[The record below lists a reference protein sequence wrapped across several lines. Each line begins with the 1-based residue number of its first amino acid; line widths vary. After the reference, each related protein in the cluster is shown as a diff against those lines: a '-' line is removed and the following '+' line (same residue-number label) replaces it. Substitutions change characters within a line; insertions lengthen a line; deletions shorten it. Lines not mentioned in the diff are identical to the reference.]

1 MHIQVLRGP
10 FLSTLAQIQ
19 GVIEAKRTLPIL
31 SHLLLEAKENTIS
44 ISGTDLDVSIRTTLD
59 GDVKNE
65 GRVAVSG
72 KKLYEIARELPDS
85 SIDLRWREPQNL
97 EILCAKSVFRLKGA
111 AAEEFPAFPEIAEGT
126 GITVSAETLRGIIPK
141 VLFAVSTDQTRPTL
155 TGALLQITA
164 SDLRIVATDGHRLSL
179 VTTSFDSAKDQDML
193 EAIIPRKA
201 LVELGK
207 MLKDESG
214 EVRLIPLGHQMG
226 FLLPQ
231 SRLISRLIE
240 GQFPNYE
247 QVLPSPSGPGAVVR
261 REDFLGALRRT
272 STIAGDRATPTVL
285 DLRGGRLLISCTNVD
300 LGEAREELSVDYR
313 GSEVTVGFNAKYLLD
328 FLGVVEGAE
337 VSMRIQ
343 DPLSPAL
350 FEPAKGEGF
359 NCVIMPM
366 RI

>member
-1 MHIQVLRGP
+1 MHIQVLRGA

-31 SHLLLEAKENTIS
+31 SHLLLEAKENTIT
-44 ISGTDLDVSIRTTLD
+44 ISGTDLDVSIRTIVD

-65 GRVAVSG
+65 GRIAISG
-72 KKLYEIARELPDS
+72 KKLYEIVRELPDT
-85 SIDLRWREPQNL
+85 SIDLRWRETQHV

-111 AAEEFPAFPEIAEGT
+111 APEEFPAFPETAEGV
-126 GITVSAETLRGIIPK
+126 GITLSTETLRAMIPK
-141 VLFAVSTDQTRPTL
+141 ILFAVSTDQTRPTL
-155 TGALLQITA
+155 TGALLQIA
-164 SDLRIVATDGHRLSL
+164 EGELRIVATDGHRLSL
-179 VTTSFDSAKDQDML
+179 VKAPLNSTNDQSTL

-207 MLKDESG
+207 MLKEDSG
-214 EVRLIPLGHQMG
+214 EVQVIPLGHQIA
-226 FLLPQ
+226 FLLSR
-231 SRLISRLIE
+231 SRLISRMIE

-247 QVLPSPSGPGAVVR
+247 QVLPSPSGPGAILR
-261 REDFLGALRRT
+261 REDLLGALRRT

-285 DLRGGRLLISCTNVD
+285 DLRGGRLVISCTNVD
-300 LGEAREELSVDYR
+300 LGEAREELSMDYQ
-313 GSEVTVGFNAKYLLD
+313 GPEVTVGFNGRYLLD
-328 FLGVVEGAE
+328 FLGAAEGGE
-337 VSMRIQ
+337 ISMRIH
-343 DPLSPAL
+343 DSLSPAL